1 MKSDVRHSASRY
13 HVLFV
18 LFALLYL
25 FQVNR
30 INSDYNRYNKI
41 INEDAF
47 GYYVVLPALFKY
59 QDPEFAFLDS
69 VLRRT
74 DAYATY
80 LPPVVN
86 KMANGQ
92 KVCKYYSGVA
102 LLQLPFYLLNKSFS
116 NQKNSGFETSFHFA
130 VLISAVFYLLLGFFI
145 LMGILRRFGYPP
157 LLAFLFMT
165 AILFGSNLFAYATYD
180 IAYSHVYSFFALVG
194 FCAALLKLKQNANHR
209 NTVLAGLF
217 YGLIVLIRPL
227 NGIAI
232 LFIPLLFSANEL
244 KTFFSGKSLFT
255 TMSGLLTAM
264 AVLSVQSAIWY
275 WQTGSFLVYPYGN
288 ETLNLTD
295 PKLFELIFGFNCG
308 WAVYSPLPFLM
319 LLFCLFFLFAQ
330 KAYRQGFWTLIS
342 ALTILYLLSCWYYL
356 HYGCTLGCRPI
367 TEFYG
372 PLLIIFAY
380 SARHYTRFIWFRLG
394 FLFISGLLMIYNLIL
409 HKQFFE
415 TIINPCEM
423 DRKRFGMVF
432 LKTHEAY
439 RYSCS
444 PFWDFSTHENNPV
457 ILKLPQNRILQ
468 TDQNKPTDTL
478 CMFLPPLEA
487 RDSALLFELD
497 MQGTMRH
504 DINESYLR
512 ILLTDNGAYKD
523 LLNLLLR
530 RKISV
535 SDTGQNFTYQFHVPG
550 SLPKG
555 KLNLSLESVDGK
567 SETTLLIKEIR
578 IKRIAP

>member
-1 MKSDVRHSASRY
+1 MKSADLRTGQRYYILFLLFSA
-13 HVLFV
+13 
-18 LFALLYL
+18 LYL

-30 INSDYNRYNKI
+30 VGTDYKRFNKI

-69 VLRRT
+69 VLRKI

-80 LPPVVN
+80 MPPVVN
-86 KMANGQ
+86 KLSDGQ

-102 LLQLPFYLLNKSFS
+102 LLQMPFYLICKAISDPGCT
-116 NQKNSGFETSFHFA
+116 GFEASFHFA
-130 VLISAVFYLLLGFFI
+130 ILCSAVFYLLLGFFI
-145 LMGILRRFGYPP
+145 LMGILRRFGFSP
-157 LLAFLFMT
+157 LLATLLMSAT
-165 AILFGSNLFAYATYD
+165 LFGSNLLAYATYD

-194 FCAALLKLKQNANHR
+194 FCAALLKLKQTPSLLNA
-209 NTVLAGLF
+209 VLAGLL

-232 LFIPLLFSANEL
+232 FFLPIVFSAGGL
-244 KTFFSGKSLFT
+244 IAFFKRRQLLIT
-255 TMSGLLTAM
+255 LIGLIA
-264 AVLSVQSAIWY
+264 AVSVLSIQSALWY
-275 WQTGSFLVYPYGN
+275 WQTGSLLVYPYGN

-295 PKLFELIFGFNCG
+295 PKLFELMFGFNCG

-367 TEFYG
+367 TEYYG
-372 PLLIIFAY
+372 PLLIVFAY
-380 SARHYTRFIWFRLG
+380 SVRHYTRFIWFRLG
-394 FLFISGLLMIYNLIL
+394 FLSISGLLMIYNLIL

-423 DRKRFGMVF
+423 DRKRFSMVF

-444 PFWDFSTHENNPV
+444 PFWDFSAYNASP
-457 ILKLPQNRILQ
+457 LLKKLPVNRIMQ
-468 TDQNKPTDTL
+468 TGKHKEKDTL
-478 CMFLPPLEA
+478 TVFLPPMEA

-497 MQGTMRH
+497 MLGTMRQ

-530 RKISV
+530 RKITV

-550 SLPKG
+550 SLPQG

-567 SETTLLIKEIR
+567 SETLLLIRDIR
-578 IKRIAP
+578 IKKIPR